1 MMKKQRFIFGVLAF
15 VLICS
20 LCGGATTARASD
32 VLRSSPT
39 LTRYGVVATKGTTS
53 GKVVFTYDILANSVA
68 ESLGIS
74 SIVIYKSSGDYVT
87 TIYPTTLN
95 GLNTS
100 NAMWHRSSYT
110 YSGTS
115 GVSYYAMVTVFATI
129 NGVTDSRTVNTITVA
144 AP

>member
-1 MMKKQRFIFGVLAF
+1 MKKHRIVSCVLTAAIIFMILGN
-15 VLICS
+15 I
-20 LCGGATTARASD
+20 TASASTMRA
-32 VLRSSPT
+32 SPT
-39 LTRYGVVATKGTTS
+39 LSSYGVVLTKGS
-53 GKVVFTYDILANSVA
+53 SGGKVIITYDVLANSVA
-68 ESLGIS
+68 ESLGVS

-95 GLNTS
+95 GLKTS

-129 NGVTDSRTVNTITVA
+129 NGVTDSRTVKTNTVT

>member
-1 MMKKQRFIFGVLAF
+1 MKKHRIVSCVLTAAIIFMILGN
-15 VLICS
+15 I
-20 LCGGATTARASD
+20 TASASTMRA
-32 VLRSSPT
+32 SPT
-39 LTRYGVVATKGTTS
+39 LSSYGVVLTKGS
-53 GKVVFTYDILANSVA
+53 SGGKVIITYDVLANSVA
-68 ESLGIS
+68 ESLGVS

-95 GLNTS
+95 GLKTS

-129 NGVTDSRTVNTITVA
+129 NGVTDSRTVKTNTVA

>member
-1 MMKKQRFIFGVLAF
+1 M
-15 VLICS
+15 
-20 LCGGATTARASD
+20 RA
-32 VLRSSPT
+32 SPT
-39 LTRYGVVATKGTTS
+39 LSSYGVVLTKGS
-53 GKVVFTYDILANSVA
+53 SGGKVIITYDVLANSVA
-68 ESLGIS
+68 ESLGVS

-95 GLNTS
+95 GLKTS

-129 NGVTDSRTVNTITVA
+129 NGVTDSRTVKTNTVA

>member
-1 MMKKQRFIFGVLAF
+1 MKKHRIVSCVLTAAIIFMILGH
-15 VLICS
+15 I
-20 LCGGATTARASD
+20 TASASTMRA
-32 VLRSSPT
+32 SPT
-39 LTRYGVVATKGTTS
+39 LSSYGVVLTKGS
-53 GKVVFTYDILANSVA
+53 SGGKVIITYDVLANSVA
-68 ESLGIS
+68 ESLGVS

-95 GLNTS
+95 GLKTS

-129 NGVTDSRTVNTITVA
+129 NGVTDSRTVKTNTVA